1 MPIPVRN
8 RGKEEGQESSIL
20 DEDISKSQAELQ
32 KIFDEAF
39 KDYKKS

>member
-1 MPIPVRN
+1 MPVPVRN
-8 RGKEEGQESSIL
+8 RNEEESIL

-32 KIFDEAF
+32 KIFDDAF